1 MFVTPFAWFMTFV
14 IYLKGLDEVLCYI
27 RESVK
32 LNPSKTHSCA
42 VLDSSWSQR
51 IKNMYENKVKDNE
64 VSEEKLSIM
73 LKYFAGVLPDCFPTC
88 WDEIDFVYA
97 PYFVSG
103 NHWVA
108 LQIDL
113 QKWVINVYDCN
124 VNLNKDKSMKEELK
138 PVMVTLPSLVS
149 ERASIAVKYA
159 HQVGNPLG
167 FHRVKNVPQNK
178 RT

>member
-1 MFVTPFAWFMTFV
+1 MTFV
-14 IYLKGLDEVLCYI
+14 IYLKGLDEVLCYT

-32 LNPSKTHSCA
+32 LNPSKTHICA

-51 IKNMYENKVKDNE
+51 IKNMYENKVKDNG
-64 VSEEKLSIM
+64 VSEEKLSVM
-73 LKYFAGVLPDCFPTC
+73 LKYFAGELPDYFPTC

-113 QKWVINVYDCN
+113 
-124 VNLNKDKSMKEELK
+124 
-138 PVMVTLPSLVS
+138 
-149 ERASIAVKYA
+149 
-159 HQVGNPLG
+159 
-167 FHRVKNVPQNK
+167 
-178 RT
+178 